1 MRSFA
6 YLILFFW
13 MIASLSG
20 IDLILPLSHL
30 SDITLTTVPIWLAR
44 LIIIYF
50 LGAGLIKFGLSI
62 YFLPRYIR
70 KLKRAKSIKKAA
82 GIVGSTVSGWI

>member
-1 MRSFA
+1 MKSFA
-6 YLILFFW
+6 YFTLFIW
-13 MIASLSG
+13 MIASLVE
-20 IDLILPLSHL
+20 IDLVLPLSNL
-30 SDITLTTVPIWLAR
+30 SDVTLPPVPIWLAR

-70 KLKRAKSIKKAA
+70 KLRRAKSIKKAA
-82 GIVGSTVSGWI
+82 RMLGSKVEQWI

>member
-1 MRSFA
+1 MKSFA

-13 MIASLSG
+13 MVASLSE
-20 IDLILPLSHL
+20 IDLVLPLSNL
-30 SDITLTTVPIWLAR
+30 SDITLTAVPVGLAR

-50 LGAGLIKFGLSI
+50 LGAGLIKFGLGV

-82 GIVGSTVSGWI
+82 RMVGSKVEGWI